1 MAKKK
6 VISDGD
12 VSKFGTFAKESE
24 YKGQP
29 MLSLM
34 KKDDDK
40 FPFTFGGKKAA
51 LIVLH
56 IDEIKKFVDENVDMS
71 DIKF

>member
-1 MAKKK
+1 MAKKIK
-6 VISDGD
+6 INDN

-29 MLSLM
+29 VLSLM

-40 FPFTFGGKKAA
+40 FPFTFGSKKAA